1 MKFEEM
7 TSTALSNVDREQ
19 TLVVIPIAAVEQH
32 GPHMPTGTDHILC
45 TSVAQEI
52 ESRLPDQILITPTV
66 WSGASAHH
74 LRFGATLDTPLDTYE
89 DVLFS
94 LAQSLLEDNFQRLL
108 FLNGHGGNID
118 PMRIV
123 ARKLQLPFPDTLIV
137 AGCYWDVLD
146 IPQSGILEGD
156 QQFVGHA
163 CEFETSLM
171 LHLRPE
177 LVDPT
182 QLTNAGELIPDNL
195 DGMFVSRD
203 MYQRTN
209 EGFTGRPD
217 LATPE
222 KGEKLFHLI
231 LNNLTQTTQKLLSH
245 PTGLQY
251 NDFLQ
256 S

>member
-7 TSTALSNVDREQ
+7 TSNALSQVDREQ

-45 TSVAQEI
+45 STVAQEL
-52 ESRLPDQILITPTV
+52 ETRLPDQLLLTPTV

-74 LRFGATLDTPLDTYE
+74 LRFGATLDTPLDTYQ
-89 DVLFS
+89 DVLYG
-94 LAQSLLEDNFQRLL
+94 LAQSLLEDNFQRIL

-123 ARKLQLPFPDTLIV
+123 ARKLQLPYPDTLIA

-146 IPQSGILEGD
+146 LPQSGILEGD
-156 QQFVGHA
+156 HQFVGHA

-171 LHLRPE
+171 LHIRPE
-177 LVDPT
+177 LVDT
-182 QLTNAGELIPDNL
+182 SKLSNAGKLIPDTL

-203 MYQRTN
+203 LYQRTK
-209 EGFTGRPD
+209 EGCTGRPD

-222 KGEKLFHLI
+222 KGKQLFNLI
-231 LNNLTQTTQKLLSH
+231 LENLTQTTQKLLQQ
-245 PTGLQY
+245 PTDLNYQ
-251 NDFLQ
+251 DFLQ
-256 S
+256 A